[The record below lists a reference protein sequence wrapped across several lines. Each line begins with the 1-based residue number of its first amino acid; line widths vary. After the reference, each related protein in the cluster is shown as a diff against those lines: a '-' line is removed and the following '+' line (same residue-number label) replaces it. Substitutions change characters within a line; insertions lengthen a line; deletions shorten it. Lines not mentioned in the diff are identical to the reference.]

1 MEMSK
6 RNIPNEMAED
16 LMNLFYEKT
25 YNLKKGIHFG
35 GCHVDEVSDLVN
47 RSLFLANHDS
57 ITLKISKSED
67 RYHVN
72 INIEDIYEPK

>member
-1 MEMSK
+1 MSK

-25 YNLKKGIHFG
+25 YNLKKGIYFG
-35 GCHVDEVSDLVN
+35 GCDLDEISDIAN

-57 ITLKISKSED
+57 ITLKISKTKEG
-67 RYHVN
+67 HQVN
-72 INIEDIYEPK
+72 ISIEDIYEPQR